1 MKNVF
6 SYNPKYQYD
15 YDFSDIVVDELIKMN
30 YKAKS
35 DMGIS
40 QMKILS
46 NASRQEVKIVLLK
59 AEEIFFK
66 EEKWE
71 LQPTLTTWIL
81 GVLM

>member
-66 EEKWE
+66 EEKW
-71 LQPTLTTWIL
+71 
-81 GVLM
+81 